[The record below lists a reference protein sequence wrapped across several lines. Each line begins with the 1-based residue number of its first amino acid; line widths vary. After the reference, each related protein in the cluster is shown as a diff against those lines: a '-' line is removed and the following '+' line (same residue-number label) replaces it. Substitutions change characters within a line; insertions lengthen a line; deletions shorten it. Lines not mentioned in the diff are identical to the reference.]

1 MTAKL
6 MKVFAVVV
14 LFLSCSLLVAGE
26 ETKNVKI
33 QREKVSERRSQLT
46 KQEGANMLEKVIKS
60 DKAWRKILTPEQ
72 YRITR
77 KKGTERAFSGAY
89 HDFKA
94 SLRFRA
100 RGLGETSGSRKKP
113 AQSA

>member
-1 MTAKL
+1 

-26 ETKNVKI
+26 DTKNVKI
-33 QREKVSERRSQLT
+33 QRENVSERRSQLT
-46 KQEGANMLEKVIKS
+46 KQDGANMLEKAIKS
-60 DKAWRKILTPEQ
+60 DKECRKILTPEQ
-72 YRITR
+72 YRITW

-89 HDFKA
+89 HNFNG
-94 SLRFRA
+94 SRRFRA
-100 RGLGETSGSRKKP
+100 RGLGEKGGSRKKP